1 MGSARYTGGVSLAEL
16 RQSFGPRIQDLA
28 RQYGACDIR
37 IFGSTARGEARPG
50 SDLDVLI
57 ELDPE
62 RGLFDLIGL
71 QQSLEDLLGRRVD
84 VVTVPA
90 LSPYIREEVL
100 REAVPL

>member
-1 MGSARYTGGVSLAEL
+1 MSLAEL
-16 RQSFGPRIQDLA
+16 RQSFGPQIQDLA
-28 RQYGACDIR
+28 RQCGARDIR

-57 ELDPE
+57 ELDPD

-71 QQSLEDLLGRRVD
+71 KQNLEDLLGRRVD
-84 VVTVPA
+84 VVTVAA